1 MKNMKKLFLVTC
13 LGIASI
19 NCAFADA
26 DSTVKPTIT
35 TANPEFIYKYLL
47 GEVAGQRGDLS
58 LASQLF
64 LDLAHKTR
72 DARLAERAAKVA
84 AYGRHQKL
92 ALDATTLWAELD
104 PASLEAQQASSQML
118 VSTGDIESALPH
130 IKNLLSKED
139 TRGNTFLY
147 LNDLLSNQIDK
158 KQSLAIIKSLAAPYP
173 KSAEG
178 HFAVAKAAWLAED
191 AGLAKEAITTAI
203 KLRPDWEVAALIKG
217 QILAP
222 ESAESAIAFYKQYLK
237 NNTKAN
243 NVRMDYAKLLVSLK
257 RYTEAKPQ
265 FIKLTEI
272 EKDNPDTNAV
282 VGLLSLEANEFDL
295 AKQYLQQALDNGFK
309 DPEQLY
315 IYLGIAE
322 ERKQND
328 SKALEWY
335 YQVPKDNQHFLD
347 ARLAVASVIA
357 RTEGTDAAISLLN
370 KLDELTSTQQIT
382 VTQAQA
388 SLLAHEERH
397 QEAFTLIEKAVNT
410 VANTPQLIYD
420 YAMAA
425 ERIGKLELMEKE
437 LRKVIQLQPD
447 FAAAYNALGYS
458 LADRNI
464 NLNEAKLLIQT
475 AHKLSPNDHYIL
487 DSLGWVEYR
496 LGNYELAI
504 EYLRKAHAIQQDP
517 EISAHLGEV
526 LWKQGL
532 EEEAKRVWNDALKL
546 YPTNSVLVNTAKKF
560 RG

>member
-1 MKNMKKLFLVTC
+1 
-13 LGIASI
+13 
-19 NCAFADA
+19 
-26 DSTVKPTIT
+26 
-35 TANPEFIYKYLL
+35 
-47 GEVAGQRGDLS
+47 
-58 LASQLF
+58 
-64 LDLAHKTR
+64 
-72 DARLAERAAKVA
+72 
-84 AYGRHQKL
+84 
-92 ALDATTLWAELD
+92 
-104 PASLEAQQASSQML
+104 
-118 VSTGDIESALPH
+118 
-130 IKNLLSKED
+130 
-139 TRGNTFLY
+139 
-147 LNDLLSNQIDK
+147 
-158 KQSLAIIKSLAAPYP
+158 
-173 KSAEG
+173 
-178 HFAVAKAAWLAED
+178 
-191 AGLAKEAITTAI
+191 
-203 KLRPDWEVAALIKG
+203 
-217 QILAP
+217 
-222 ESAESAIAFYKQYLK
+222 
-237 NNTKAN
+237 
-243 NVRMDYAKLLVSLK
+243 MDYAKLLVSLK

>member
-1 MKNMKKLFLVTC
+1 MKNMKKLFLMTC

-26 DSTVKPTIT
+26 DITTKPTIT

-104 PASLEAQQASSQML
+104 PTSLEAQQASSQML
-118 VSTGDIESALPH
+118 ISTGDVESALPH
-130 IKNLLSKED
+130 IKSLLTKED
-139 TRGNTFLY
+139 TRGSTFLY

-158 KQSLAIIKSLAAPYP
+158 RQTLAIIKNLAAPYP

-191 AGLAKEAITTAI
+191 VSAAKDAIATAI

-217 QILAP
+217 QILAQ
-222 ESAESAIAFYKQYLK
+222 ESADKAIAFYKQYLK
-237 NNTKAN
+237 NNAKAN

-257 RYTEAKPQ
+257 RYSEAKPE
-265 FIKLTEI
+265 FIKLTTI

-282 VGLLSLEANEFDL
+282 VGLLSLEANEFDM
-295 AKQYLQQALDNGFK
+295 ANQYLQHALNNNFK

-315 IYLGIAE
+315 IYLGITE
-322 ERKQND
+322 ERKLND

-335 YQVPKDNQHFLD
+335 YQVPKDNPHFLD

-357 RTEGTDAAISLLN
+357 RTEGTDAAISMLN
-370 KLDELTSTQQIT
+370 KLDGLTSTQQIT

-388 SLLAHEERH
+388 SLLAQEERH
-397 QEAFTLIEKAVNT
+397 QEAFNLIEKTVNT
-410 VANTPQLIYD
+410 VANSPQLIYD

-425 ERIGKLELMEKE
+425 ERVGKLELMEKE

-464 NLNEAKLLIQT
+464 NLNEAKILIQT

-504 EYLRKAHAIQQDP
+504 EYLRKAHSIQPDP

-546 YPTNSVLVNTAKKF
+546 FPTNSVLVNTAKKF

>member
-1 MKNMKKLFLVTC
+1 MKKLFLMTC
-13 LGIASI
+13 IAIASI
-19 NCAFADA
+19 GSAFAEA
-26 DSTVKPTIT
+26 DGAANPTIT

-64 LDLAHKTR
+64 LDLANKTR

-104 PASLEAQQASSQML
+104 PSSLEAQQASSQML
-118 VSTGDIESALPH
+118 ISTGDVESAMPH
-130 IKNLLSKED
+130 IKNLLSKDD
-139 TRGNTFLY
+139 TRSNTFLY
-147 LNDLLSNQIDK
+147 LNDLLSNQTDK
-158 KQSLAIIKSLAAPYP
+158 KQTLAIIKNLAEPYP
-173 KSAEG
+173 TSAEG

-191 AGLAKEAITTAI
+191 PIIAKNAIATAI
-203 KLRPDWEVAALIKG
+203 KLRPDWEVAALVKG
-217 QILAP
+217 QILGQ
-222 ESAESAIAFYKQYLK
+222 ESSDKAITFYKQYLK
-237 NNTKAN
+237 NNAQAN

-257 RYTEAKPQ
+257 RYSEAKPE
-265 FIKLTEI
+265 FIKLTDI

-282 VGLLSLEANEFDL
+282 VGLLSLEANEFDM
-295 AKQYLQQALDNGFK
+295 ANQYLQQALDNDFK

-315 IYLGIAE
+315 IYLGIIA
-322 ERKQND
+322 ERKKND

-335 YQVPKDNQHFLD
+335 YQVPKNNPHFLD

-357 RTEGTDAAISLLN
+357 RTEGTDAAISMLN
-370 KLDELTSTQQIT
+370 KLDELTSMQQIT
-382 VTQAQA
+382 VAQAQA
-388 SLLAHEERH
+388 SLLAQEDRH
-397 QEAFTLIEKAVNT
+397 QEAFNLIEKTINT
-410 VANTPQLIYD
+410 VSNTPQLIYD

-425 ERIGKLELMEKE
+425 ERIGKLDLMENE

-458 LADRNI
+458 FADRNI
-464 NLNEAKLLIQT
+464 RLNEAKILIQT

-504 EYLRKAHAIQQDP
+504 EYLRKAHSIQPDP

-532 EEEAKRVWNDALKL
+532 QEEAKKVWNEALKL
-546 YPTNSVLVNTAKKF
+546 FPTNNILVSTAKKF
-560 RG
+560 KG